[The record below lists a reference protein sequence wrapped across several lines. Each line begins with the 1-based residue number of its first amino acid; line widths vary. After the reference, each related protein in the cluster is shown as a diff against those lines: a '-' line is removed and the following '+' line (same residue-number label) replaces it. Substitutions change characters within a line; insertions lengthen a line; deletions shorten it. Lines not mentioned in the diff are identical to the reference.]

1 MTPQCGM
8 SVDQVLVC
16 QSGYTGRS
24 GDLQSYDTSH
34 PSVGGQWFR
43 PRLSRGDI
51 GSGDL

>member
-34 PSVGGQWFR
+34 PSVGGH
-43 PRLSRGDI
+43 
-51 GSGDL
+51 GSGPGCQEGI